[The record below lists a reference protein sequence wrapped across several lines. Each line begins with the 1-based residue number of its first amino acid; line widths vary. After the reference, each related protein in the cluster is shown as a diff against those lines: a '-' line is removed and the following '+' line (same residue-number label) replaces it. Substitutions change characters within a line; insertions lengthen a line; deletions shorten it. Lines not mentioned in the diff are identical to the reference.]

1 MEDDQHDGDSSAS
14 SSESLEDSEEGV
26 VADSSGVRKKNTI
39 RFTSAQR
46 SCLNRYWSKG
56 LTGCGKKFSSL
67 IIRATKDAGLTFDQ
81 VKVIAVYF

>member
-1 MEDDQHDGDSSAS
+1 MEDGHDGDSSAS
-14 SSESLEDSEEGV
+14 SSESSLEDSEEGV

-67 IIRATKDAGLTFDQ
+67 IIRAAKDAGLTCDQ
-81 VKVIAVYF
+81 MKVIAVYF

>member
-1 MEDDQHDGDSSAS
+1 MQSGQKKRAPMEDGHDGDSSAS
-14 SSESLEDSEEGV
+14 SSESSLKDSEEGV

-56 LTGCGKKFSSL
+56 LTGCGKKFHH
-67 IIRATKDAGLTFDQ
+67 
-81 VKVIAVYF
+81 

>member
-1 MEDDQHDGDSSAS
+1 MEDGHDGDSSAS
-14 SSESLEDSEEGV
+14 SSESSLEDSEEGV
-26 VADSSGVRKKNTI
+26 VADSSGVRKKNT
-39 RFTSAQR
+39 TSAQR

-67 IIRATKDAGLTFDQ
+67 IIRAAKDAGLTCDQ